1 MSISDRDI
9 QKLIEQA
16 QQNDEALR
24 LCAGQLQK
32 IAASQNATTEQLTRI
47 TALLNLMNAAMDS
60 QDTRIAQNS
69 QQIAIIT
76 RHLGL

>member
-1 MSISDRDI
+1 MPTSERDI

-32 IAASQNATTEQLTRI
+32 ISTSQNATSDQLARI
-47 TALLNLMNAAMDS
+47 TALLQAMNTAMDC
-60 QDTRIAQNS
+60 QDERIAQNS
-69 QQIAIIT
+69 QDIAVIKK
-76 RHLGL
+76 HLGI

>member
-1 MSISDRDI
+1 MPTSERDI

-32 IAASQNATTEQLTRI
+32 ISASQNATSDQLARI
-47 TALLNLMNAAMDS
+47 TALLQAMNTAMDC
-60 QDTRIAQNS
+60 QDERIAQNS
-69 QQIAIIT
+69 QDIAVIKK
-76 RHLGL
+76 HLGI

>member
-1 MSISDRDI
+1 VSESDI

-32 IAASQNATTEQLTRI
+32 ISASQNATSEQLARI
-47 TALLNLMNAAMDS
+47 TALLQAMNTAMDS
-60 QDTRIAQNS
+60 QDERIAQNS
-69 QQIAIIT
+69 QQIAIIKK
-76 RHLGL
+76 HLGI

>member
-1 MSISDRDI
+1 MPTSDRDI

-32 IAASQNATTEQLTRI
+32 ISASQSATSDQLARI
-47 TALLNLMNAAMDS
+47 TALLQAMNMAMDC
-60 QDTRIAQNS
+60 QDERIAQNS
-69 QQIAIIT
+69 QEIAII
-76 RHLGL
+76 RKHLGI